1 MYIANSTHFFLYAL
15 LLRIYL

>member
-1 MYIANSTHFFLYAL
+1 MYIANSAHFFLYAL